1 MHKTHTGS
9 RLRTRAGPTQHRP
22 EIGHDDLDAKDVQ
35 QLAQEN
41 RRRNLHGSLPGGW
54 YVSRPCDTRRC
65 PADAPV
71 RARCCHGRVL
81 VPDLRRETAAGQL
94 QGATAWTVRPGRRR

>member
-1 MHKTHTGS
+1 MRNPQLPGQPCKTHIPPHTHNTHTGS

-41 RRRNLHGSLPGGW
+41 RRRNLHGSLPGG
-54 YVSRPCDTRRC
+54 
-65 PADAPV
+65 
-71 RARCCHGRVL
+71 GM
-81 VPDLRRETAAGQL
+81 
-94 QGATAWTVRPGRRR
+94 